1 VDAPYVQGDW
11 GTSLIT
17 MFLIQILVPANDG
30 PVTAGQPNPFAQ
42 MREELKQKF
51 GGLTVY
57 SRAPA
62 EGLWQEDENHTVQD
76 NIVLF
81 EIMADTLDRAW
92 WAAYRRIL
100 EVRFDQQEIVI
111 RAQEIE
117 RL

>member
-1 VDAPYVQGDW
+1 
-11 GTSLIT
+11 
-17 MFLIQILVPANDG
+17 MFLIQILVPITDSPA
-30 PVTAGQPNPFAQ
+30 TSQQPNPFKQ

-81 EIMADTLDRAW
+81 EIMASTLDRAW
-92 WAAYRRIL
+92 WAAYRQTL
-100 EVRFDQQEIVI
+100 ELRFDQQEIVI
-111 RAQEIE
+111 RAQEIQ